1 MEVRFSSKSST
12 LISSPPCSLSH
23 FRLSSS
29 LRIEFLAGNLR
40 WRRSGLQ
47 SGRTA
52 RRFGFRSSPPP
63 KCAFRASLFD
73 GAAGGGGS
81 VVAVTVA
88 VVVAALAAF
97 REMHLN
103 HERRPREDD
112 DSVELSSEKES
123 DDMEHVELS
132 EQFGDANAKGT
143 VNSRITRGEEVHLEN
158 QMKERKNVVVEF
170 SHSTEVHG
178 FNEEEG
184 HLLKFHENG
193 LAHEDTLAAEAQGHQ
208 LISPLLGDVVLADT
222 NGGVGANPP
231 LAVVNE
237 PRALE
242 LENLQFGVRDSLLE
256 RQETP
261 VAILEMPGIATN
273 PSLPHVSVNNGYTEI
288 NQANEVEHITSK
300 ECEIKKSSH
309 NAVLNHSVEQVSCFN
324 DVTHPGAS
332 STAAE
337 RTVHSHIPPLN
348 INGFN
353 TQIRHIQ
360 EGTEYLAGNSQSTGI
375 LICDIKYVM
384 VSEHGEG
391 QMIDF
396 QNKNGSVSRKKGYVK
411 GKRSSNRERRLPQPK
426 VYKQTRP
433 LLQQNRMALKNSNDP
448 SSSLSTYNQ
457 LLRDGRLSDCI
468 ELLENMETKGLL
480 DMDKVY
486 HTRFFKMCQS
496 HKAIKEAF
504 RFFKLIKKPTM
515 KLTITF
521 FALLNHDRD
530 VNNYLAHK
538 LVLFEDLGAQ
548 QVLQL
553 VKDAGLK
560 PDCKLYTT
568 LISTCA
574 KSGEVD
580 AMFEVFHEMVNAG
593 VEPNVNTYGALID
606 GCGRAGQ
613 VAKAFGAY
621 GIMRSK
627 KVKPDRVIFNAL
639 ITACGQSGAVD
650 RAFDVFAEMTAEVQ
664 PMDPD
669 HVTVG
674 ALMKTCAKAGQVDR
688 AHEVYKMMNQF
699 NIKGTAEVYT
709 IAVYSCSQTGN
720 LDFALKVY
728 NDMTRKG
735 VVPDEMFLSS
745 LIDVAGHAGKVDVAF
760 EIMNG
765 ARSKGMQLGNMSYS
779 SLMGACCN
787 AKNWQKALELY
798 DYIKSIN
805 LLPTVS
811 TMNALITSLCEGDQ
825 LKKSVE
831 VLGEL
836 KRAGVVPNTITYSGY
851 NVTEPS
857 VSESRKNKVANQL
870 ILFTELENRKTSL
883 SIMAYR
889 ETIAAGVIPTPEVYS
904 QVLGCLKFP
913 RDATLKN
920 RLIENLGMNID
931 VSNGSNVSSLLDGF
945 GEVDMRA
952 FAIYEETASLG
963 AVPSVSLK
971 ESPIIIDARKLQI
984 HIAEV
989 YLLTVLK
996 GLKHR
1001 LAAGARLP
1009 SITILLPIEK
1019 QRSTPTKDDKPIN
1032 LTGRVG
1038 QAVTAMLRRLRLP
1051 YQGNESFGK
1060 IRITGLSLR
1069 RWFKPRLN
1077 TLTFGSKPME
1087 FSSSMRLAKGIIDQQ
1102 RSIRN
1107 SNLSLE

>member
-12 LISSPPCSLSH
+12 LISSPSCSLSH

-40 WRRSGLQ
+40 WRRPGLQ

-73 GAAGGGGS
+73 GAAGRGGP
-81 VVAVTVA
+81 VVALTVA

-112 DSVELSSEKES
+112 DSVELSSEKEY

-132 EQFGDANAKGT
+132 EKFGDANAKGT
-143 VNSRITRGEEVHLEN
+143 VNSRITRGEEVHQEN
-158 QMKERKNVVVEF
+158 HMKERKNVDVEF

-237 PRALE
+237 PRAME

-256 RQETP
+256 RQEAP

-288 NQANEVEHITSK
+288 NQVNEVEHITSK
-300 ECEIKKSSH
+300 ESEIKKSSH
-309 NAVLNHSVEQVSCFN
+309 NVVLNHSVEQVSCFN

-337 RTVHSHIPPLN
+337 RAVHSHIPLLN

-426 VYKQTRP
+426 VYKQTHP
-433 LLQQNRMALKNSNDP
+433 LLQQNRMTLKNSNDP

-457 LLRDGRLSDCI
+457 LLRDRRLSDCI

-486 HTRFFKMCQS
+486 HTRFLKMCQS

-504 RFFKLIKKPTM
+504 
-515 KLTITF
+515 
-521 FALLNHDRD
+521 RD

-627 KVKPDRVIFNAL
+627 KVKPDRVVFNAL

-664 PMDPD
+664 PIDPD

-688 AHEVYKMMNQF
+688 AHEVYKMMDQF

-735 VVPDEMFLSS
+735 VVPDE
-745 LIDVAGHAGKVDVAF
+745 
-760 EIMNG
+760 
-765 ARSKGMQLGNMSYS
+765 
-779 SLMGACCN
+779 

-836 KRAGVVPNTITYSGY
+836 KRAGVVPNTIT
-851 NVTEPS
+851 V
-857 VSESRKNKVANQL
+857 V
-870 ILFTELENRKTSL
+870 FTEIRESQFTWTSL

-889 ETIAAGVIPTPEVYS
+889 ETIAASVIPTPEVYS

-913 RDATLKN
+913 HDATLKN
-920 RLIENLGMNID
+920 RLIDNLGMNID
-931 VSNGSNVSSLLDGF
+931 VSKGSNVSSLLDGF

-952 FAIYEETASLG
+952 FAIYEEAASLG
-963 AVPSVSLK
+963 TIPSVSLK

-1019 QRSTPTKDDKPIN
+1019 QRSTPTKDHKAIN
-1032 LTGRVG
+1032 LAGRVG

-1087 FSSSMRLAKGIIDQQ
+1087 FSSSMRLGKES
-1102 RSIRN
+1102 SISSAASATVTCHSN
-1107 SNLSLE
+1107 SKRLIKEKQHTWRK

>member
-12 LISSPPCSLSH
+12 LISSPSCSLSH

-29 LRIEFLAGNLR
+29 LRIEFLAGNRR
-40 WRRSGLQ
+40 WRRPGLQ

-132 EQFGDANAKGT
+132 EQFGDANTKGT
-143 VNSRITRGEEVHLEN
+143 INSRITHGEEVHLEN

-170 SHSTEVHG
+170 SHSTEVYG

-222 NGGVGANPP
+222 NVGVGANPP

-242 LENLQFGVRDSLLE
+242 LENLQFSVRDSLLE

-261 VAILEMPGIATN
+261 VAILDMPGIATN

-288 NQANEVEHITSK
+288 NQVNEVEHVTSK
-300 ECEIKKSSH
+300 ESEIKKSSH
-309 NAVLNHSVEQVSCFN
+309 NVVLNHSVEQVSCFN
-324 DVTHPGAS
+324 DFTQPGAS

-337 RTVHSHIPPLN
+337 HAVHSHIPPLN

-360 EGTEYLAGNSQSTGI
+360 EGI
-375 LICDIKYVM
+375 LICDLKYVM

-396 QNKNGSVSRKKGYVK
+396 QNKNGSVSRKKGYIK
-411 GKRSSNRERRLPQPK
+411 GKRSSNRERRLPRPK

-433 LLQQNRMALKNSNDP
+433 LLQQNRMPLTNSNDP

-486 HTRFFKMCQS
+486 HSRFFKMCQS

-530 VNNYLAHK
+530 ANNYLAHK

-627 KVKPDRVIFNAL
+627 KVKPDRVVFNAL

-664 PMDPD
+664 PIDPD

-674 ALMKTCAKAGQVDR
+674 ALMKTCAKAGQVDQ

-735 VVPDEMFLSS
+735 VVPDE
-745 LIDVAGHAGKVDVAF
+745 
-760 EIMNG
+760 
-765 ARSKGMQLGNMSYS
+765 
-779 SLMGACCN
+779 

-836 KRAGVVPNTITYSGY
+836 KRVGVVPNTITYS
-851 NVTEPS
+851 VLI
-857 VSESRKNKVANQL
+857 VAC
-870 ILFTELENRKTSL
+870 EKTSL

-913 RDATLKN
+913 HDATLKN

-931 VSNGSNVSSLLDGF
+931 VSKGSNVSSLLDGF

-952 FAIYEETASLG
+952 FAIYEAAASLG

-971 ESPIIIDARKLQI
+971 ESPIIIDARKLKI

-1019 QRSTPTKDDKPIN
+1019 QRSTPTKDDKAIN
-1032 LTGRVG
+1032 LAGRVG
-1038 QAVTAMLRRLRLP
+1038 QAVSAMLRRLRLP

-1069 RWFKPRLN
+1069 RWFKPRLD
-1077 TLTFGSKPME
+1077 TQTFGSKPME
-1087 FSSSMRLAKGIIDQQ
+1087 FSLSMRLAKGIIDQQ